1 MTQSF
6 LYIYALLLAF
16 CKLSLKKHLLKFN
29 QELLACWKKSKCLR
43 NRLPQRTGCIL
54 RYEQNF
60 GVCLEAEAIGVEAKA
75 VCKYT
80 ASTSLLLN
88 YNNILEQEFSTFL
101 SRLPFAKKKKYNLPP
116 VCTTTA
122 FSILKIKVFFTL
134 SF

>member
-16 CKLSLKKHLLKFN
+16 RKLSLKKHLLKFN
-29 QELLACWKKSKCLR
+29 LELSACWKKSKCLR
-43 NRLPQRTGCIL
+43 NRLPQRTGRIL

-60 GVCLEAEAIGVEAKA
+60 GVCLEAEAIGVEALEAEAIGVEAKA

-88 YNNILEQEFSTFL
+88 YNNILEQEFLTLL
-101 SRLPFAKKKKYNLPP
+101 SRLPLAEKKSTVYPQCVPLLL
-116 VCTTTA
+116 
-122 FSILKIKVFFTL
+122 FQY
-134 SF
+134 